1 MYCMKCGKEIPEKQA
16 FCDSCL
22 AVMEQFPVKP
32 GTPVLLPNRPTPA
45 PLKRSSS
52 RKKVLSVE
60 ERLAKAKK
68 IIQRLSIILAV
79 ALFALVLSIVLLVDT
94 IQSDA
99 PDREIGQNYSTAGAS
114 KNID

>member
-32 GTPVLLPNRPTPA
+32 GTPVLLPNRPAPA
-45 PLKRSSS
+45 PLKRSAA
-52 RKKVLSVE
+52 RKKILSTE
-60 ERLAKAKK
+60 DRLSRAKK
-68 IIQRLSIILAV
+68 AIQWLSIILAV
-79 ALFALVLSIVLLVDT
+79 TLFAFFLSVTLLIDSFRSDT
-94 IQSDA
+94 